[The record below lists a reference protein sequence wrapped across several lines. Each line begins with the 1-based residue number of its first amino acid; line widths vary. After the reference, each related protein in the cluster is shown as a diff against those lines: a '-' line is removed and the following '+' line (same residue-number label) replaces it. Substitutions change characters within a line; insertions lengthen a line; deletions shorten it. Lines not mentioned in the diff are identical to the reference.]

1 MVVALTALFVA
12 LGGSAYALVI
22 TGKSIRNN
30 TVRNVDIRNHTLLA
44 RDHKRDSLG
53 GETINEFRLGTVPGA
68 AVAEGASHYAV
79 VTQDGILARGR
90 GLGLAPAARTG
101 VGRYQVITNRDV
113 RGCVYIATVGDP
125 SAAGA
130 PGASD
135 VTTSALGSNVNA
147 VAVRTWNDNGNPADR
162 PFHLV
167 VLC

>member
-79 VTQDGILARGR
+79 VT
-90 GLGLAPAARTG
+90 RTESS
-101 VGRYQVITNRDV
+101 
-113 RGCVYIATVGDP
+113 P
-125 SAAGA
+125 AAGA
-130 PGASD
+130 SAWPQPRGPAWGA
-135 VTTSALGSNVNA
+135 T
-147 VAVRTWNDNGNPADR
+147 R
-162 PFHLV
+162 
-167 VLC
+167 